1 MSGEADQ
8 WSKIISRER
17 IPAPDGRRVTYLG
30 ESWTLSYMIQW
41 KSRGSVSEKDDMMNN
56 RPPPSEVD
64 DDSGGLHVP
73 VPMEQDTPSPRS
85 AIASSMVRDQLPPD
99 IQLALIEAYFAYN
112 HILYP
117 VVSEDE
123 FRTGFA
129 NRTLS
134 PLLLAA
140 VLYAGALHVSDPVI
154 YRAGFDSRQTCLR
167 KLYNRSKKI
176 FFDEEDNGETGDQL
190 SRVQAAFLLHN
201 MWSSPNAT
209 MDPWTWLGLAT
220 RLAQNMGMHR
230 STARSSLKESDR
242 RLWKRI
248 WWSLYSRDMQI
259 ASALGKPTMIN
270 AADCD
275 VQQLDVDDFEPRDSM
290 ETRLFVIEQARLS
303 EICGEIIS
311 CRFAPGL
318 REDSHE
324 REQKSTIMRS
334 LTAWKDNIPHQ
345 LQYPKGCAPERVSF
359 QALLLQVLF
368 NNLLLLLHRPR
379 ILPSSSDEG
388 AENNTTS
395 WKIAFTAAGVITQV
409 TETIMNYK
417 SLYHCPLFYTS
428 ALFGAMTMHVIRG
441 AAGEHQLSLCMIA
454 MRTLSTMYWAAGWI
468 RNIFQ
473 KLGEKK
479 QRSSHAH
486 NTSVPPTRVPSPVP
500 LAGVRAKER
509 QSGATPYPQRLI
521 MDQVPW
527 PTPETTESLL
537 ASGPTYLGSPSQG
550 GLDPV
555 HLQSAPEGP
564 DSWND
569 DPGGAGTGVF
579 GSLGRNAGVFID
591 YPMIDSSGFGGIID
605 PDLADCWQDLLAAD
619 NPFNNP
625 FILGGMPR

>member
-1 MSGEADQ
+1 MTYGDVEPELETSSPDAVCSANDHRRVNIPLDDTNIEETVRPMSGEADQ

-248 WWSLYSRDMQI
+248 WWSLYVSC
-259 ASALGKPTMIN
+259 LNLVG
-270 AADCD
+270 
-275 VQQLDVDDFEPRDSM
+275 
-290 ETRLFVIEQARLS
+290 RLVR
-303 EICGEIIS
+303 
-311 CRFAPGL
+311 
-318 REDSHE
+318 
-324 REQKSTIMRS
+324 
-334 LTAWKDNIPHQ
+334 TAND
-345 LQYPKGCAPERVSF
+345 E
-359 QALLLQVLF
+359 
-368 NNLLLLLHRPR
+368 
-379 ILPSSSDEG
+379 LPSLATCRSR
-388 AENNTTS
+388 AL
-395 WKIAFTAAGVITQV
+395 WA
-409 TETIMNYK
+409 
-417 SLYHCPLFYTS
+417 SLP
-428 ALFGAMTMHVIRG
+428 
-441 AAGEHQLSLCMIA
+441 
-454 MRTLSTMYWAAGWI
+454 
-468 RNIFQ
+468 
-473 KLGEKK
+473 
-479 QRSSHAH
+479 
-486 NTSVPPTRVPSPVP
+486 
-500 LAGVRAKER
+500 
-509 QSGATPYPQRLI
+509 
-521 MDQVPW
+521 
-527 PTPETTESLL
+527 
-537 ASGPTYLGSPSQG
+537 
-550 GLDPV
+550 
-555 HLQSAPEGP
+555 
-564 DSWND
+564 
-569 DPGGAGTGVF
+569 
-579 GSLGRNAGVFID
+579 
-591 YPMIDSSGFGGIID
+591 
-605 PDLADCWQDLLAAD
+605 
-619 NPFNNP
+619 
-625 FILGGMPR
+625 